1 MVLHPVVPVCLKR
14 VHEKTAKVA
23 QELCSCVPGKRK
35 KEKRKEKKQMGKE
48 KSGAQRNKCHFQ
60 LERFLRSS
68 FRFFVVDIPLRYVIG
83 A

>member
-1 MVLHPVVPVCLKR
+1 MSPE
-14 VHEKTAKVA
+14 EKEKKK
-23 QELCSCVPGKRK
+23 KRK
-35 KEKRKEKKQMGKE
+35 KRKKKEMGEE

>member
-1 MVLHPVVPVCLKR
+1 MHPVVPVCPKR
-14 VHEKTAKVA
+14 VHEKTAEVA
-23 QELCSCVPGKRK
+23 QEK
-35 KEKRKEKKQMGKE
+35 KKKKKGEEKN
-48 KSGAQRNKCHFQ
+48 GAQRNKCHFQ

>member
-1 MVLHPVVPVCLKR
+1 MKKLPKLPRSCAVVSRGK
-14 VHEKTAKVA
+14 EK
-23 QELCSCVPGKRK
+23 K
-35 KEKRKEKKQMGKE
+35 KKRKEKKEMGEE